1 MFHGTKVQLQSE
13 LSSLWPS
20 STLPPVPYWRMP
32 TFEFGEF
39 SSRTFSGIYRHVCFY
54 MSWWLYPLRVCM
66 TFHASFSAA
75 TIRQEDLLACHRVIL
90 LMLSFSVL
98 PLEIILW
105 TDRIDKRWLLFSVGW
120 KRHPAVC
127 TVTSFYLV
135 ILFSFQLPQLRQTLF
150 KAMLCK

>member
-1 MFHGTKVQLQSE
+1 MFHNTKVQLQSE
-13 LSSLWPS
+13 LSSLWTS

-39 SSRTFSGIYRHVCFY
+39 SSWTFSCIYRHVCFY
-54 MSWWLYPLRVCM
+54 ISWWLYPLGVCM
-66 TFHASFSAA
+66 TFHASFSAT
-75 TIRQEDLLACHRVIL
+75 TICKEDLLAGHGVIL
-90 LMLSFSVL
+90 LMFSFSIL
-98 PLEIILW
+98 PLEIVLW
-105 TDRIDKRWLLFSVGW
+105 MDRIDKRWLPFSVGW